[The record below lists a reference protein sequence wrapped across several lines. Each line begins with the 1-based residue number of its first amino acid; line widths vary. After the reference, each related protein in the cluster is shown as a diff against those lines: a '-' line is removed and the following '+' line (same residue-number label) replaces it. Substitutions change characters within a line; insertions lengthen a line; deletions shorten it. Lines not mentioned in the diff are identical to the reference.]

1 MRLASDM
8 LQDNGIIATYCRR
21 SMTRPKILT
30 QQQKIEI
37 VDALASG
44 IPQSEIAKNIG
55 VSRYTIYRFSQSAE
69 FTELQMRPRELTDR
83 ERGIQELEE
92 YRDRRR
98 ATAMACQGI
107 AVAGLR
113 KLKER
118 FEEIDPKLLSPRD
131 TVALIRLCAN
141 LSESGSNS
149 EAEYLGLDKLVK
161 YFQDQEKE
169 ESSRGDY

>member
-1 MRLASDM
+1 
-8 LQDNGIIATYCRR
+8 
-21 SMTRPKILT
+21 MTRPSILT
-30 QQQKIEI
+30 PQQKIEI
-37 VDALASG
+37 VDSLTSG

-69 FTELQMRPRELTDR
+69 FTELQMRDRDDPVRKDR
-83 ERGIQELEE
+83 ERGIRELAE

-98 ATAMACQGI
+98 HSAMACQDI

-113 KLKER
+113 KLRER

-131 TVALIRLCAN
+131 TVALIRLCAD
-141 LSESGSNS
+141 LSERGSNS

-161 YFQDQEKE
+161 YFKDEQKE